1 MDIKLDK
8 KIGGK
13 GKHFC
18 LVEGWGRHETDSLV
32 YLSIGKMKILSGLSK
47 SFHLQSSLCIPI
59 PSLRVLLFSLSLSL
73 RFSDVTKSLK
83 PTNPE
88 SHNHDFL
95 AKPMIMA
102 LPISRLLS
110 LFPLLP
116 IFLAFSTFLVSTGS
130 LLLLGFF
137 SLLFWPSFCLN
148 GCQLF
153 FCFFFH
159 NRLCLE
165 ESVSLFACF
174 CEWSALES
182 VFLLLNLMNDEIIV
196 LDLISFE
203 FQWFISLVF
212 FELDLGHTGGLQF
225 SGSSFLNFQ
234 MGGWF
239 WAFGLMRYALCMHN
253 TLHKGF
259 WFREFDEK
267 SSVSSLFWKSIM
279 IIITL
284 LYFFYNVLFV

>member
-1 MDIKLDK
+1 M
-8 KIGGK
+8 GK
-13 GKHFC
+13 RRIREMFLRYSFSRSSHFQI
-18 LVEGWGRHETDSLV
+18 T
-32 YLSIGKMKILSGLSK
+32 
-47 SFHLQSSLCIPI
+47 
-59 PSLRVLLFSLSLSL
+59 LSLSPSTHFSCL
-73 RFSDVTKSLK
+73 LYLSCFNRFASS
-83 PTNPE
+83 
-88 SHNHDFL
+88 SGF
-95 AKPMIMA
+95 
-102 LPISRLLS
+102 
-110 LFPLLP
+110 
-116 IFLAFSTFLVSTGS
+116 FSPFCFDPHFVSTGV
-130 LLLLGFF
+130 
-137 SLLFWPSFCLN
+137 SF
-148 GCQLF
+148 F